1 LPTGAVN
8 GGYNPVSAGNN
19 TNSCQYDKWC
29 AQLARR
35 LSAGLLI
42 SLAAVLLLTALP
54 AAAQQIQIDMGN
66 GQSFSLRTVQLF
78 LLLTLLSLAPGLA
91 IMVTCFPFMVTVL
104 SILRQAIGVQQAPP
118 NMMIVSLALFL
129 TWFVM
134 EPVFDQ
140 AWHDGIAPMAAG
152 EITPE
157 EAFVPIMAPFRDFM
171 AARVDPE
178 TVRLLEDAAPT
189 RPAATADGA
198 PLSVLVPAFLLSEIR
213 RGFEVGFLIFLPFL
227 VIDLVIAAV
236 LMSMGM
242 MMVPPSLVSLP
253 FKLAFFVIADGW
265 SLLAGALVRSYT
277 Q

>member
-1 LPTGAVN
+1 MSSEPRA
-8 GGYNPVSAGNN
+8 
-19 TNSCQYDKWC
+19 
-29 AQLARR
+29 ARALL
-35 LSAGLLI
+35 LSA
-42 SLAAVLLLTALP
+42 LAAGLVLLAHP
-54 AAAQQIQIDMGN
+54 AAAQDISISLGD

-78 LLLTLLSLAPGLA
+78 LLITLLSLAPGLA

-134 EPVFDQ
+134 EPVFTE
-140 AWHDGIAPMAAG
+140 AWHDGVQPMIDGQLAP
-152 EITPE
+152 ED
-157 EAFVPIMAPFRDFM
+157 AFAPVMAPFRVFM
-171 AARVDPE
+171 QGRVDPA
-178 TVRLLEDAAPT
+178 TVEMLAEAAPV
-189 RPAATADGA
+189 RPAAPDGQT
-198 PLSVLVPAFLLSEIR
+198 PLGLLVPAFLLSEIR

-242 MMVPPSLVSLP
+242 MMVPPAIVSLP

-265 SLLAGALVRSYT
+265 SLLAGALVRSYS